1 MDNRMTVILP
11 ASPWMTVDR
20 ARPRPLARTWLAPL
34 AALLPALAS
43 PLAWADAAN
52 PAWEGALGLLASHAP
67 EYQGAADR
75 VTKLVPGFFLRY
87 GRLTVT
93 NAGGFVTRRADD
105 VERGLGIDLSPSDR
119 FRLKLALRFDAG
131 RSESDSPALAG
142 LGDVKMTVRARV
154 NGVWKLDE
162 RWKLGAS
169 WSVDAFGRG
178 GGNLGDLSL
187 QYERR
192 LSPTTTLSTGAAL
205 TIAGDRY
212 LQTYFGI
219 SPEQAAR
226 TAYPLYTPPFG
237 LRDVELSS
245 SLRHEFAEHWVAL
258 AGVSLSRLLGPAADS
273 PLAQRSGSVRISG
286 GLAYRF

>member
-1 MDNRMTVILP
+1 MDNRMTLILP
-11 ASPWMTVDR
+11 ASPWMTLDV
-20 ARPRPLARTWLAPL
+20 ARHRLAPWPLLAPL
-34 AALLPALAS
+34 GLLLALVTLPAR
-43 PLAWADAAN
+43 ADGSD
-52 PAWEGALGLLASHAP
+52 PVWEGALGLTGSNAP

-75 VTKLVPGFFLRY
+75 VTKIVPGFFLRY

-93 NAGGFVTRRADD
+93 NASGFVTRRADD

-131 RSESDSPALAG
+131 RDENDSPALAG
-142 LGDVKMTVRARV
+142 LGDIKMTVRARV
-154 NGVWKLDE
+154 NGVWKLDD

-178 GGNLGDLSL
+178 GGNLGDVSI
-187 QYERR
+187 QHEQR
-192 LSPTTTLSTGAAL
+192 LSPDTTLAVGAAL

-237 LRDVELSS
+237 LRDVELSA
-245 SLRHEFAEHWVAL
+245 SLRHEFGPHWVAL
-258 AGVSLSRLLGPAADS
+258 ASTSVTRLIGPAADS
-273 PLAQRSGSVRISG
+273 PLVKRAGSVRLNAG
-286 GLAYRF
+286 FAYRF

>member
-1 MDNRMTVILP
+1 MDNCMALILP
-11 ASPWMTVDR
+11 ASPWMTFDR
-20 ARPRPLARTWLAPL
+20 ARPGLAPWATSAL
-34 AALLPALAS
+34 LGLLLAQAALPAQ
-43 PLAWADAAN
+43 ADGSDLV
-52 PAWEGALGLLASHAP
+52 WEGALGLIGSNVP

-75 VTKLVPGFFLRY
+75 VTKIVPGFFLRY

-93 NAGGFVTRRADD
+93 NASGFVTRRADD
-105 VERGLGIDLSPSDR
+105 VERGLGIDLSPSER

-131 RSESDSPALAG
+131 RDENDSPALAG
-142 LGDVKMTVRARV
+142 LGDIKMTVRARV
-154 NGVWKLDE
+154 NGVWKLDD

-178 GGNLGDLSL
+178 GGNLGDVSVQHEL
-187 QYERR
+187 R
-192 LSPTTTLSTGAAL
+192 LPPDTTVAMGAAL

-237 LRDVELSS
+237 LRDVELSA
-245 SLRHEFAEHWVAL
+245 SLRHEFGAHWVAL
-258 AGVSLSRLLGPAADS
+258 ASTSLTRLVGPAADS
-273 PLAQRSGSVRISG
+273 PLVKRPGSVRLNTG
-286 GLAYRF
+286 FAYRF

>member
-11 ASPWMTVDR
+11 ACPWMTLDVV
-20 ARPRPLARTWLAPL
+20 RPRLAPRSLLAPL
-34 AALLPALAS
+34 ALLLVLAAAPARAGGND
-43 PLAWADAAN
+43 PV
-52 PAWEGALGLLASHAP
+52 WEGALGLTGSNAP

-75 VTKLVPGFFLRY
+75 VTKVVPGFFLRY
-87 GRLTVT
+87 GRLSVT
-93 NAGGFVTRRADD
+93 NASGFVTRRADD

-131 RSESDSPALAG
+131 RDENDSPALAG
-142 LGDVKMTVRARV
+142 LGDIKMTVRARV
-154 NGVWKLDE
+154 NGVWKLDD

-178 GGNLGDLSL
+178 GGNLGDVSI
-187 QYERR
+187 QHEQR
-192 LSPTTTLSTGAAL
+192 LSPDTTLAVGAAL

-237 LRDVELSS
+237 LRDVELSA
-245 SLRHEFAEHWVAL
+245 SLRHEFGPHWVAL
-258 AGVSLSRLLGPAADS
+258 ASTSLTRLVGPAADS
-273 PLAQRSGSVRISG
+273 PLVKRAGSVRLNAG
-286 GLAYRF
+286 VAYRF